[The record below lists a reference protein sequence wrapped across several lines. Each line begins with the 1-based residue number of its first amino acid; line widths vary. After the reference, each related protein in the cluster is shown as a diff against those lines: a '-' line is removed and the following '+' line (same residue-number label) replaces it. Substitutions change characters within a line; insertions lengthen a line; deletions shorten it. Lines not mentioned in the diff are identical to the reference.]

1 MSVAFAAIDPY
12 VEQNI
17 VLPTEK
23 MMPGQKFVQW
33 GDGNVYPDYL
43 TDLGM
48 SVPTLR
54 SVISGTVDFI
64 CGDDVKIQP
73 LRDDLRDG
81 KMNNRGDL
89 IGAQVAALAR
99 DRETYGGFALQ
110 VIRDYTG
117 AVSEIYYIDIRF
129 LRTNKDCNVFW
140 YCEDWK
146 TAGRKKTVV
155 YPAFIPGLEKKWEE
169 LDEKERNE
177 AASSILFVKDINTQV
192 YPAPPYAAAI
202 KACEV
207 ERCIGDFHLNSINN
221 AFTTSMIINFNQGTP
236 DDKMKQEIEE
246 GVNEKFCGYQNAS
259 RVMLSWNPNKD
270 SATTI
275 ESPKV
280 EDFGARYEAL
290 SKYVR
295 QQIFTSFRA
304 TPVLFG
310 IPTDNNGFAAD
321 DYENAFRLY
330 NRTHVGPVQR
340 LIIDAYD
347 RIYGQKD
354 VMEIIPFSM
363 GESDTSDALATQLGV
378 GGTQSLMMVLESE
391 TMTID
396 QKKGALMVLLGL
408 DEESASKILG
418 IPYVAPVQE

>member
-43 TDLGM
+43 TDLEM

-81 KMNNRGDL
+81 SMNNRGDL
-89 IGAQVAALAR
+89 ISAQVAALAR

-146 TAGRKKTVV
+146 KTGRKNTVV
-155 YPAFIPGLEKKWEE
+155 YPAFIPGLEKKWGT
-169 LDEKERNE
+169 LDERQKNE
-177 AASSILFVKDINTQV
+177 HASSILFVKDINTQV
-192 YPAPPYAAAI
+192 YPSPCYAAAI
-202 KACEV
+202 KACET
-207 ERCIGDFHLNSINN
+207 ERSIDDFHMSALQNGFVSG
-221 AFTTSMIINFNQGTP
+221 MIINFNAGVP
-236 DDKMKQEIEE
+236 DDVTKEE
-246 GVNEKFCGYQNAS
+246 VERNADEKFAGPHNGARTMYC
-259 RVMLSWNPNKD
+259 WNPNKE

-275 ESPKV
+275 DIIKT
-280 EDFGARYEAL
+280 EDFGERYQAL
-290 SKYVR
+290 AKHVR

-304 TPVLFG
+304 NPNLFG
-310 IPTDNNGFAAD
+310 IPTESLGFSQEE
-321 DYENAFRLY
+321 YESAFRLF
-330 NRTHVGPVQR
+330 NRTHVRPVQKM
-340 LIIDAYD
+340 ICDAYD
-347 RIYGQKD
+347 RIYGRKGVLTIQ
-354 VMEIIPFSM
+354 PFS
-363 GESDTSDALATQLGV
+363 
-378 GGTQSLMMVLESE
+378 LEE
-391 TMTID
+391 TANEQT
-396 QKKGALMVLLGL
+396 
-408 DEESASKILG
+408 
-418 IPYVAPVQE
+418 VQ